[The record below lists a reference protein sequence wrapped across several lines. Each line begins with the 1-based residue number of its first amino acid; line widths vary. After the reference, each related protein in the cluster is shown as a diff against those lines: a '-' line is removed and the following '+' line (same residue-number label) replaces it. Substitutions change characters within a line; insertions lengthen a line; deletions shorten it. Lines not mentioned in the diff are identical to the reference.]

1 MAPSFDDDDD
11 PPPLSDKLA
20 PMLAQRA
27 DLLARIE
34 RVENENKKLSK
45 KLNLGAGP
53 RLLHSPAGIAA
64 VFLMLVLGLM
74 GGFWYGRL
82 ELKGQSFSN
91 GLF

>member
-1 MAPSFDDDDD
+1 MDPSLDDD

-34 RVENENKKLSK
+34 KVENENKKLQK

-53 RLLHSPAGIAA
+53 RLLQSPAGIAA
-64 VFLMLVLGLM
+64 VFLMLIAGLM

-82 ELKGQSFSN
+82 VQKGQSFTDA
-91 GLF
+91 LF